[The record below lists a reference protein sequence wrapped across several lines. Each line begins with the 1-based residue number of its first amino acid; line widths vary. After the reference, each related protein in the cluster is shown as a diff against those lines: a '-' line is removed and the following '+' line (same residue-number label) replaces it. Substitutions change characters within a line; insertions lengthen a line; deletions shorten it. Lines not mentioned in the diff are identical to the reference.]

1 MTDPYETNQ
10 WEVYE
15 MRPGVKRARS
25 ALCQHCLLLARP
37 REDCHCIP
45 MVKYIYGET
54 ARIPRDRLHVWLFRG
69 IPNLHN
75 FPNAIWTFPSNGCL
89 GNITILYPLWF
100 QESTSLWSWIRP
112 CWHISESTTS
122 GKAFTSSLSS
132 TRWMA
137 VRSSLEPQKTHPF
150 VKDCKN
156 PNAVEWKIYWSDY
169 HNHSLLP
176 KTWNQFLFNSD
187 FWIPKGLWYVTKAQ
201 VDLSEF
207 YGQPSGSPRSSN
219 MSSFSSCVKWIGT
232 SMITKS
238 TRSSCLKRCRRL
250 QGHRLG
256 GWERGPWGDT
266 RQKHGSIFGGP
277 FHEPTSVGKFL
288 WTSNSPYQA

>member
-1 MTDPYETNQ
+1 MWTSPLVQCDVLFIEMISCPPMAIVQMTDPYETNR

-15 MRPGVKRARS
+15 MRPWVKRARS
-25 ALCQHCLLLARP
+25 ALCQHCLLLAKP
-37 REDCHCIP
+37 REDCHWIIVYH

-69 IPNLHN
+69 IPKLHN
-75 FPNAIWTFPSNGCL
+75 FPNATGTFPSNGCL

-150 VKDCKN
+150 VKDCKKSKRSGMKN
-156 PNAVEWKIYWSDY
+156 
-169 HNHSLLP
+169 LLIWLP
-176 KTWNQFLFNSD
+176 
-187 FWIPKGLWYVTKAQ
+187 
-201 VDLSEF
+201 
-207 YGQPSGSPRSSN
+207 
-219 MSSFSSCVKWIGT
+219 
-232 SMITKS
+232 
-238 TRSSCLKRCRRL
+238 
-250 QGHRLG
+250 
-256 GWERGPWGDT
+256 
-266 RQKHGSIFGGP
+266 
-277 FHEPTSVGKFL
+277 
-288 WTSNSPYQA
+288 

>member
-1 MTDPYETNQ
+1 MDVWGISP
-10 WEVYE
+10 
-15 MRPGVKRARS
+15 S
-25 ALCQHCLLLARP
+25 FILC
-37 REDCHCIP
+37 DF
-45 MVKYIYGET
+45 K
-54 ARIPRDRLHVWLFRG
+54 
-69 IPNLHN
+69 NLHHYDLESVHVDISLS
-75 FPNAIWTFPSNGCL
+75 PPRQGKPSPAASQALVGWLWGQAWNHKRL
-89 GNITILYPLWF
+89 TPLWR
-100 QESTSLWSWIRP
+100 I
-112 CWHISESTTS
+112 
-122 GKAFTSSLSS
+122 A
-132 TRWMA
+132 
-137 VRSSLEPQKTHPF
+137 
-150 VKDCKN
+150 KN

>member
-1 MTDPYETNQ
+1 MCGCFGVSQICTIFPMPYEHFPTMDV
-10 WEVYE
+10 WGIS
-15 MRPGVKRARS
+15 PS
-25 ALCQHCLLLARP
+25 FILC
-37 REDCHCIP
+37 DF
-45 MVKYIYGET
+45 K
-54 ARIPRDRLHVWLFRG
+54 
-69 IPNLHN
+69 NLHHYDLESVHVDISLS
-75 FPNAIWTFPSNGCL
+75 PPRQGKPSPAASQAPVGWLWGQAWNHKRL
-89 GNITILYPLWF
+89 TPLWR
-100 QESTSLWSWIRP
+100 I
-112 CWHISESTTS
+112 
-122 GKAFTSSLSS
+122 A
-132 TRWMA
+132 
-137 VRSSLEPQKTHPF
+137 
-150 VKDCKN
+150 KN

-176 KTWNQFLFNSD
+176 KMWNQFLFNSD

-250 QGHRLG
+250 QGHRLR
-256 GWERGPWGDT
+256 GWERRPWSDT
-266 RQKHGSIFGGP
+266 IQKHGSIFGGP